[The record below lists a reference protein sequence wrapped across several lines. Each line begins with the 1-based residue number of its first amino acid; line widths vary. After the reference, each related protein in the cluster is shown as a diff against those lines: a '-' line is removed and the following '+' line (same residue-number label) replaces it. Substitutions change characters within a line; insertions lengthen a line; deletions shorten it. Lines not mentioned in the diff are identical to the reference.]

1 MPRYAPLLLIS
12 LVLFACGGDDEPAAA
27 APELAGTSWVLAGG
41 IDVPGWEQVAPSAGF
56 ADGKLTGANGCNRY
70 STSYTLEG
78 EALKLGDVAT
88 TKMACGAPGAAVE
101 TAFMDALG
109 RVAAARITDG
119 ELALLDGDGGEVLRF
134 REASPLGTWEVT
146 SFLQGD
152 GVSSLVEGSR
162 ITATFA
168 EGGKLSGSAG
178 CNDYTGTYTLGAGE
192 LKITGVS
199 ATELACEIPPGVM
212 EQEQAFL
219 AALPR
224 TAGYTLAGRS
234 LTLLTE
240 AGTIVATLD
249 ASG

>member
-1 MPRYAPLLLIS
+1 M
-12 LVLFACGGDDEPAAA
+12 AA
-27 APELAGTSWVLAGG
+27 
-41 IDVPGWEQVAPSAGF
+41 
-56 ADGKLTGANGCNRY
+56 Y
-70 STSYTLEG
+70 S
-78 EALKLGDVAT
+78 
-88 TKMACGAPGAAVE
+88 
-101 TAFMDALG
+101 MDFRE
-109 RVAAARITDG
+109 RVAAARIVGG
-119 ELALLDGDGGEVLRF
+119 ELTLLDEKDAELLRF

-146 SFLQGD
+146 AFLQGD

-178 CNDYTGTYTLGAGE
+178 CNDYSGTFTLGSRT
-192 LKITGVS
+192 LTIDDVS
-199 ATELACEIPPGVM
+199 ATELACEIPAGVM

-224 TAGYTLAGRS
+224 TARYTLEGRS

-240 AGTIVATLD
+240 EGTIVATLD